1 MPREQQRRHKASD
14 ASRPRTSALQKLT
27 GAAMVAYGLWS
38 LWRSCDTLA
47 HFGRHGVSG
56 WQIEGPFAW
65 LVSFGLSWRSFLI
78 LGNVLQLVGVASLAV
93 AGAAL
98 LLRRHR
104 LLSAAIVTMLPWVAI
119 SVLVVPSGFVFAFGG
134 ATFHVPASAPASDR
148 ALAAGMIGYKGVWW
162 SIFVVAPGV
171 LFAAAQV
178 FLLLW
183 LRRVARRWR
192 EEEGAHPALQRGPGP

>member
-119 SVLVVPSGFVFAFGG
+119 SVLVVPSGCV
-134 ATFHVPASAPASDR
+134 SDR